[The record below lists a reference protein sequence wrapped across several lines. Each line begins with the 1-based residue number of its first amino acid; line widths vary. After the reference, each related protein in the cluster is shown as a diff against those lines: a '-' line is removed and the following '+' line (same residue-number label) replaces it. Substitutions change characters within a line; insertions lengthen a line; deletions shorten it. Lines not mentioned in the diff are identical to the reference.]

1 VIIAGVLEL
10 HHQNLLN
17 ILNKEDMI
25 SMTLKPMVK
34 YVCIKTLSFH
44 AFYASFQGNSHYIS
58 LIYLTL
64 FFFFFFLTWW
74 QMLKDAG
81 FDEVIAED
89 RTEQVCV
96 DRSVFLSC

>member
-1 VIIAGVLEL
+1 VITARVLEL

-25 SMTLKPMVK
+25 SMTLRPMVR
-34 YVCIKTLSFH
+34 YVCIKSLSFH
-44 AFYASFQGNSHYIS
+44 GISHYIN
-58 LIYLTL
+58 LTWRTLVFLTL
-64 FFFFFFLTWW
+64 V

-89 RTEQVCV
+89 RTDQVCV
-96 DRSVFLSC
+96 DLSFCRFK